1 MMMTYDGAYAAP
13 GVRTEVGTYE
23 NQFWWGRREEQTY
36 FPVLISGAARDVGNT
51 SYTTVLRSGLLMGR
65 ITSSGK
71 LIEWTPAATDGSQN
85 IFGILDLG
93 LGMQRLAA
101 NQDRFIGQVLVRGN
115 IDPTRLIVPGTAAQS
130 IVGTT
135 NEFLIRAQLTQR
147 GILAGD
153 TVGGLDGNWFGGWKN
168 IVAKT
173 ADYTVTEAD
182 NNTLFTNRGDAGTA
196 IFTLPVTAKLGLRYG
211 FYTAADQILRIT
223 AGTADTL
230 TCVNDLTADSIG
242 YETTNLKIGNF
253 IEILGD
259 GTSWLSLM
267 HPAQTSDGTTS
278 GALVTVVTA

>member
-13 GVRTEVGTYE
+13 GVRTSLSTFE
-23 NQFWWGRREEQTY
+23 NQFWWGAREQQTY

-51 SYTTVLRSGLLMGR
+51 GYTTVLRSGLLLGR

-101 NQDRFIGQVLVRGN
+101 NQDRFIGQVLVRGMV
-115 IDPTRLIVPGTAAQS
+115 DPTKLIVPGTAALS
-130 IVGTT
+130 IVSTT

-147 GILAGD
+147 GILIGD
-153 TVGGLDGNWFGGWKN
+153 TIGGLDGNWFGGWKN
-168 IVAKT
+168 VMAKT

-182 NNTLFTNRGDAGTA
+182 NNTFFTNRGASATA
-196 IFTLPVTAKLGLRYG
+196 IFTLPTTAKKGLRYG
-211 FYTAADQILRIT
+211 FYQAADQILRIT
-223 AGTADTL
+223 SGTADTL
-230 TCVNDLTADSIG
+230 TVVNDLTADSVG
-242 YETTNLKIGNF
+242 FETATRLIGNF
-253 IEILGD
+253 WEVIGD
-259 GTSWLSLM
+259 GTGWNTIA

-278 GALVTVVTA
+278 GALVTVST